1 MVLRHNIVFRFALV
15 VSVMKFKIVTAVFG
29 LICLSWADR
38 AIAQYRTDRPTFY
51 QDGQQQ
57 LEREINRL
65 NQKKPDN
72 LLTIDSEPIHWQEF
86 KFKPGNFAVLIP
98 NTLIDQQDTL
108 STTEGTLD
116 LKEFSTQTNSLR
128 LVVAYSDYL
137 STANLSNS
145 EVVLANVR
153 DRLVDKLG
161 VKLVRDSS
169 ITLGDY
175 PGKELKLQSST
186 EQIIFRLFLVKQR
199 LYIVG
204 VTQKN
209 NVDSS
214 KDMAKFLA
222 SFRLI
227 K

>member
-1 MVLRHNIVFRFALV
+1 
-15 VSVMKFKIVTAVFG
+15 MKFKIVTAVFG
-29 LICLSWADR
+29 LICLSWTDR

-72 LLTIDSEPIHWQEF
+72 LLTIDSETIPWQEF
-86 KFKPGNFAVLIP
+86 KFKPGNFAILMP
-98 NTLIDQQDTL
+98 NTPIDQQDVLT
-108 STTEGTLD
+108 TTEGTLA
-116 LKEFSTQTNSLR
+116 LKGFSTQTNSLWFMG
-128 LVVAYSDYL
+128 AYSDYP

-161 VKLVRDSS
+161 VKLVRDSA

-175 PGKELKLQSST
+175 PGKELKLQSLT
-186 EQIIFRLFLVKQR
+186 EQIILRLFLVKQR
-199 LYIVG
+199 LYIIG
-204 VTQKN
+204 VNQKN
-209 NVDSS
+209 NVDRSE
-214 KDMAKFLA
+214 DIAKFLA

-227 K
+227 Q